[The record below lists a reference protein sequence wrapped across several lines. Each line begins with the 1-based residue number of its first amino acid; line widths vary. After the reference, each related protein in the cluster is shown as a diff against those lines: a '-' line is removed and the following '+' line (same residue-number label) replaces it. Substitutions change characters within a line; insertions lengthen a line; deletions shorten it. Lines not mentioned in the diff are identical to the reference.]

1 MENLITNKVEVDGIS
16 YNIEDTATKEAL
28 RDEVLRAKEEEGKI
42 ENSLEELREDVNKNT
57 NILDELRG
65 SGDNSIQGMIDSSL
79 SRIEFPDIEGNYD
92 DTELKT
98 RISLVEDGIERSGT
112 VRFDRLLDG
121 EVKVISGEATTVKEI
136 VYLTSLNI
144 FAATD
149 GNGNYYSTWSGSE
162 NFMDKDVPR
171 KDKVFICASEVYIW
185 NVNKLWQVGHGTL
198 ERQLSESKDILIVSN
213 PARVGG
219 KNTAQTGFKGYQYN
233 LAKAYSEGVRAIRF
247 YGANYTT
254 SSDILRGL
262 IIDKNGNI
270 ESFIKTV
277 KDKTGGWEE
286 LPVTGNSG
294 YLWASYVTSAD
305 YGEVVT
311 PDKVELYEVVGLV
324 PTPKVYTVKTIGTVG
339 PFNLSKGDVMINL
352 DSSYMSAPVRI
363 KTSDSEELYEEI
375 KLNPGDEVVY
385 KDERYLYTESG
396 FQLGLGNMSSLVKKK
411 KLTEIKYTHHR
422 LQTTTGLLDIEDNT
436 RFLTEHLMTNG
447 LKFKMKS
454 EFSCY
459 LALYDETGKY
469 YTPINTMYYFTDTSG
484 EISLKCPCTVWA
496 RIVFVKNDQA
506 DLSTYKLEDIVEYI
520 DGVYDNIS
528 ESIENLKTGKADI
541 DDYCPALT
549 SGFSDNLV
557 GRGES
562 VEAEFTFR
570 PTGGE
575 QSIEDGVARI
585 ERIKGN
591 TVVWNQ
597 WFDISKAVPSHT
609 DTTITK
615 DGNKIT
621 ATIPVSDASYGG
633 ISLVIPQGNI
643 VLGHY
648 YLFTIDEL
656 EYSSEITTISL
667 GNACKTKPNLLVNK
681 SNIVLADVE
690 NKGWYINTFPNKEST
705 ISFSITGLKV
715 IDLTLMFGAG
725 NEPQTPEEFFE
736 LYPETPGDYNSGEL
750 LSFNGSGI
758 KSTGFNLISLE
769 GRKIKEDPKSYY
781 HSTPRQ
787 FSEKDI
793 LFPYAYNGYAFPGNK
808 YYENITFDKD
818 SITATKK
825 NNYDD
830 VGIAGYG
837 IGIPVK
843 VLPNTKYYLSG
854 KTKSPYV
861 GLSIGYFDRDGVN
874 VGYLS
879 KTGVS
884 GKTFTTP
891 INCYWVLVTVLHIN
905 DSTPKAKETFT
916 ISNICLNL
924 VHTGYRNGEYEEYK
938 SYTRDLPIQEYF
950 PDGGLK
956 QAGKVYDEI
965 TETQAIKRIGV
976 IEDLSTL
983 NWGLNDGYAE
993 GQGYEYYGFFA
1004 PRMAHQ
1010 NDLPNI
1016 KLSVDTYTPIKH
1028 INRYDKDLVICIEN
1042 HSEGYGVLI
1051 IRDNRSEKDVNS
1063 LKNLLKGVS
1072 LYYEL
1077 LNPEITTFTEPLNLN
1092 YEVSDFG
1099 TEMVITSSFST
1110 PLKADIVYG
1119 FNAVDTIRGN
1129 KIDIADIKTTTLPV
1143 MSEKIDNEIT
1153 RSQDFDNRI
1162 TDDVF
1167 GAVEVEDGN
1176 YSDSTGL
1183 KYDKINR
1190 CRSSISIPI
1199 RQLQGVKITKNPEG
1213 CYTWLQL
1220 LDKDKNLLGTVS
1232 NLWRYSPKDVNKITP
1247 VDFRNLAQPDTC
1259 FVNFVFKTISEGNI
1273 TSGQKTI
1280 CRDWLIDLLY
1290 QNKNIDTAIDNKI
1303 NSSTADVQE
1312 KLTTSLENG
1321 DIIVG
1326 QSREV
1331 YSKTGKTNSST
1342 FLCRTTAGSTSISD
1356 GIASIKQISGL
1367 ALKNLVDGT
1376 FQEEKKYG
1384 HDVGNIQSIGNGV
1397 MKMYGTHD
1405 TATYISLTYNG
1416 ILWTNSAHKYY
1427 LGANIY
1433 KEEGRLEDC
1442 IEISCDGGRDKTAY
1456 STSNRWIW
1464 ASDLRE
1470 NTYKINNA
1478 SIRIRFKAGS
1488 TALAYVKDWIC
1499 IDLTELYGAGNEP
1512 TKEECDRLFSAT
1524 KSLSTGLLISNV
1536 DSFSSIGY
1544 NQWNPKNIFKEK
1556 SITLGES
1563 VDQSAIVDNPNTSIA
1578 WLPCLPCKVGVG
1590 ENNGYVIGYGEG
1602 NDWSDE
1608 GVEVYLSP
1616 IDPSTTTTNL
1626 LLEKLEKDPSTGTYV
1641 PLIHGYLL
1649 VVTPT
1654 TNKFCAHLY
1663 WSGDRAY
1670 TDYEEYIES
1679 SLTFPKPNQLESG
1692 ELVGISSS
1700 GIEARDTLDF
1710 ENNIYTKRIEY
1721 IDLSNFSQCET
1732 INNTWFAYINTDTQV
1747 VKYKHPRSTTTTWL
1761 YTSPNQFAASIEH
1774 GNWSED
1780 GLVFTSNNGDIY
1792 NRYESGDANYTTL
1805 ELTYNGLDILSHDSE
1820 WLAENIFCEGF
1831 TTIGSSSCFYG
1842 TSVPT
1847 IAKKYGSSNHIYI
1860 SSSNTF
1866 TGKTTEEIKSI
1877 LSGKRL
1883 YYELSTPLEYPI
1895 LTKSAP
1901 NYVGSD
1907 YGVEKFIGTNIPLG
1921 TNILFYHRS
1930 LVSETRNFLDQ
1941 LYSNTEKDSSNDVAN
1956 YITSGIEE
1964 NKLLATNAPN
1974 LALRMIF
1981 CAHGALYNDTSEVIK
1996 RIAPWGTESF
2006 VDGQLVITYDIEI
2019 DHLPGH
2025 YYLNGI
2031 GDITE
2036 EEMLKIYVA
2045 GEPRDGAYLYNVPIK
2060 TNICGYYHGGNGRS
2074 IPLIGLAVNNTKI
2087 KVINISRLDIC
2098 YCDMWT
2104 SSFKSA
2110 VNLEHILPKGSIYI
2124 NTSSTASQP
2133 FLGASNLKTVY
2144 LRWVNFSLDFSS
2156 SRYLSKGS
2164 VWTMIKYVKDNVTK
2178 NITITLHPDVYNAL
2192 VNDPDIISVLE
2203 ETNARIS
2210 VSGGSISI
2218 ATVSE

>member
-16 YNIEDTATKEAL
+16 YNIEDTTTKEAL
-28 RDEVLRAKEEEGKI
+28 RDEVLRAKEEEGRI
-42 ENSLEELREDVNKNT
+42 ENSLEELREDVIKNT

-121 EVKVISGEATTVKEI
+121 EVKVKSGEATTVKEI

-149 GNGNYYSTWSGSE
+149 GNGNYWSTWDGSE

-198 ERQLSESKDILIVSN
+198 ERQLSESKNILIVSN

-262 IIDKNGNI
+262 IIDKNGNV

-339 PFNLSKGDVMINL
+339 PFNLNKGDVMINL
-352 DSSYMSAPVRI
+352 DFSYMSAPVRI
-363 KTSDSEELYEEI
+363 KTSDSEELYEEL

-385 KDERYLYTESG
+385 KDERYLYIESG

-411 KLTEIKYTHHR
+411 KLTDIKYTHYR
-422 LQTTTGLLDIEDNT
+422 IVPATGLLDVEDNT
-436 RFLTEHLMTNG
+436 RILTEHLMING
-447 LKFKMKS
+447 LKFKLKS
-454 EFSCY
+454 GFFCY
-459 LALYDETGKY
+459 LCLYDETGKY
-469 YTPINTMYYFTDTSG
+469 YTPINTMYHFTDTSS
-484 EISLKCPCTVWA
+484 EITLKCPCTVWA
-496 RIVFVKNDQA
+496 RIVFIKDDQA

-557 GRGES
+557 GRGEA

-570 PTGGE
+570 PTGGD

-597 WFDISKAVPSHT
+597 WFDISKIIASHP
-609 DTTITK
+609 DTEVTK

-621 ATIPVSDASYGG
+621 ATIPVSDAEWGG
-633 ISLVIPQGNI
+633 ISLRIPLEDI

-648 YLFTIDEL
+648 YLFTMDNL
-656 EYSSEITTISL
+656 EYSSEIKSISL
-667 GNACKTKPNLLVNK
+667 GNACKSRPNFLVNK
-681 SNIVLADVE
+681 SIIVLAEVE
-690 NKGWYINTFPNKEST
+690 NQGWFINTGPHSDST

-725 NEPQTPEEFFE
+725 NEPKTPEEFFE
-736 LYPETPGDYNSGEL
+736 LYPETPEDYNSGEF

-769 GRKIKEDPKSYY
+769 GRKIKEDPKDYTP
-781 HSTPRQ
+781 STPRQ

-793 LFPYAYNGYAFPGNK
+793 LNHFAYNGYAYNTNSK
-808 YYENITFDKD
+808 NYENITFDKD

-825 NNYDD
+825 SGRD
-830 VGIAGYG
+830 VAGLAGYG

-843 VLPNTKYYLSG
+843 ALPNTKYYLSS

-861 GLSIGYFDRDGVN
+861 GISIGYFDKDGVN
-874 VGYLS
+874 LGYLTN
-879 KTGVS
+879 TGVS
-884 GKTFTTP
+884 GITFTTP
-891 INCYWVLVTVLHIN
+891 INCAWVTVVVIHLN
-905 DSTPKAKETFT
+905 TSTPKPKETFT
-916 ISNICLNL
+916 ISNICLSL

-956 QAGKVYDEI
+956 KAGEVYDEI

-976 IEDLSTL
+976 IEDISTL
-983 NWGLNDGYAE
+983 DWALNDGYLE
-993 GQGYEYYGFFA
+993 GQGYEFYSFLTSQ
-1004 PRMAHQ
+1004 PNIAHQ
-1010 NDLPNI
+1010 NDIPNI
-1016 KLSVDTYTPIKH
+1016 KLSVNTYTPIKH
-1028 INRYDKDLVICIEN
+1028 INRYGKDLVICIEN
-1042 HSEGYGVLI
+1042 HKEGYGVLI
-1051 IRDNRSEKDVNS
+1051 IRDNRSGKDVNS

-1077 LNPEITTFTEPLNLN
+1077 KNPKITTFTEPLNLN

-1099 TEMVITSSFST
+1099 TERIITSSFST

-1129 KIDIADIKTTTLPV
+1129 NIDIADIKTTLPV

-1167 GAVEVEDGN
+1167 GAIKVEDGT
-1176 YSDSTGL
+1176 YDDVTGI
-1183 KYDKINR
+1183 KIDLDNR
-1190 CRSSISIPI
+1190 CRCSISIPI

-1220 LDKDKNLLGTVS
+1220 LDKDKKLLGTVS
-1232 NLWRYSPKDVNKITP
+1232 NLWRYSPEEVNNITP
-1247 VDFRNLAQPDTC
+1247 VDFRNLDQPDTC
-1259 FVNFVFKTISEGNI
+1259 FVNFVFKTHYQTSISTRGEGPF
-1273 TSGQKTI
+1273 SDEQKTI

-1290 QNKNIDTAIDNKI
+1290 QNKNIDNKI
-1303 NSSTADVQE
+1303 
-1312 KLTTSLENG
+1312 
-1321 DIIVG
+1321 
-1326 QSREV
+1326 
-1331 YSKTGKTNSST
+1331 
-1342 FLCRTTAGSTSISD
+1342 
-1356 GIASIKQISGL
+1356 
-1367 ALKNLVDGT
+1367 
-1376 FQEEKKYG
+1376 
-1384 HDVGNIQSIGNGV
+1384 
-1397 MKMYGTHD
+1397 
-1405 TATYISLTYNG
+1405 
-1416 ILWTNSAHKYY
+1416 
-1427 LGANIY
+1427 
-1433 KEEGRLEDC
+1433 KE
-1442 IEISCDGGRDKTAY
+1442 S
-1456 STSNRWIW
+1456 
-1464 ASDLRE
+1464 
-1470 NTYKINNA
+1470 
-1478 SIRIRFKAGS
+1478 
-1488 TALAYVKDWIC
+1488 
-1499 IDLTELYGAGNEP
+1499 
-1512 TKEECDRLFSAT
+1512 
-1524 KSLSTGLLISNV
+1524 
-1536 DSFSSIGY
+1536 
-1544 NQWNPKNIFKEK
+1544 
-1556 SITLGES
+1556 
-1563 VDQSAIVDNPNTSIA
+1563 
-1578 WLPCLPCKVGVG
+1578 
-1590 ENNGYVIGYGEG
+1590 
-1602 NDWSDE
+1602 
-1608 GVEVYLSP
+1608 
-1616 IDPSTTTTNL
+1616 
-1626 LLEKLEKDPSTGTYV
+1626 
-1641 PLIHGYLL
+1641 
-1649 VVTPT
+1649 
-1654 TNKFCAHLY
+1654 
-1663 WSGDRAY
+1663 
-1670 TDYEEYIES
+1670 
-1679 SLTFPKPNQLESG
+1679 
-1692 ELVGISSS
+1692 
-1700 GIEARDTLDF
+1700 
-1710 ENNIYTKRIEY
+1710 
-1721 IDLSNFSQCET
+1721 
-1732 INNTWFAYINTDTQV
+1732 
-1747 VKYKHPRSTTTTWL
+1747 
-1761 YTSPNQFAASIEH
+1761 
-1774 GNWSED
+1774 
-1780 GLVFTSNNGDIY
+1780 
-1792 NRYESGDANYTTL
+1792 
-1805 ELTYNGLDILSHDSE
+1805 
-1820 WLAENIFCEGF
+1820 
-1831 TTIGSSSCFYG
+1831 
-1842 TSVPT
+1842 
-1847 IAKKYGSSNHIYI
+1847 
-1860 SSSNTF
+1860 
-1866 TGKTTEEIKSI
+1866 
-1877 LSGKRL
+1877 
-1883 YYELSTPLEYPI
+1883 
-1895 LTKSAP
+1895 
-1901 NYVGSD
+1901 
-1907 YGVEKFIGTNIPLG
+1907 
-1921 TNILFYHRS
+1921 
-1930 LVSETRNFLDQ
+1930 
-1941 LYSNTEKDSSNDVAN
+1941 
-1956 YITSGIEE
+1956 
-1964 NKLLATNAPN
+1964 PN

-1981 CAHGALYNDTSEVIK
+1981 IAHGALYNDTSEVIK

-2006 VDGQLVITYDIEI
+2006 VDGQLVVTYDIEI

-2036 EEMLKIYVA
+2036 EEMLEIYVA
-2045 GEPRDGAYLYNVPIK
+2045 GEVRPGGYTVRNSYR
-2060 TNICGYYHGGNGRS
+2060 TNITKGYNGGGGTNINIGALAMNNYVLKVVCLSNYNYPKGQCYVDGWTNSFHNCPALEYILPLLNGVYYNTTS
-2074 IPLIGLAVNNTKI
+2074 TPASPFNNT
-2087 KVINISRLDIC
+2087 
-2098 YCDMWT
+2098 
-2104 SSFKSA
+2104 
-2110 VNLEHILPKGSIYI
+2110 P
-2124 NTSSTASQP
+2124 
-2133 FLGASNLKTVY
+2133 NLKQVY
-2144 LRWVNFSLDFSS
+2144 IRWVQTDISFASS
-2156 SRYLSKGS
+2156 SYLSKGS
-2164 VWTMIKYVKDNVTK
+2164 VWTIIKYVKDNVTK
-2178 NITITLHPDVYNAL
+2178 DITITLHPDVYNAL

-2210 VSGGSISI
+2210 GSISI